1 MNLAIFDL
9 DNTLLNGDSDYSWG
23 CFLANIGVVD
33 GREYRQTNEQFYRQY
48 REGTL
53 DIHAFLEFALKP
65 LAENPLENLLRW
77 RSQFMEECIEP
88 MILPK
93 GEVLI
98 AEHRAQGHLPMI
110 ITATNRFVTEPI
122 AARLGIEH
130 LLATDAEMRDNAYTG
145 RIQGI
150 PCFQAGKIRRLEEW
164 LTTRQVRPDETWFYS
179 DSHNDIPL
187 LEQVTH
193 PVAVDPDAALA
204 EHANH
209 MNWPVI
215 SLRL

>member
-33 GREYRQTNEQFYRQY
+33 GDEYRQTNERFYGQY

-65 LAENPLENLLRW
+65 LAENPLEELLRW
-77 RSQFMEECIEP
+77 RSQFIEECIEP
-88 MILPK
+88 MILSK
-93 GEVLI
+93 GEALI
-98 AEHRAQGHLPMI
+98 AEHRAKGHTLMI

-130 LLATDAEMRDNAYTG
+130 LLATEPEMRNNAYTG

-150 PCFQAGKIRRLEEW
+150 PCFQSGKIHRFNEW
-164 LTTRQVRPDETWFYS
+164 LKTRETHPTETWFYS

-187 LEQVTH
+187 LEHVTH
-193 PVAVDPDAALA
+193 PIAVDPDPALGEYA
-204 EHANH
+204 RRK
-209 MNWPVI
+209 NWPVI
-215 SLRL
+215 SLRQ